1 VSDNEANEIEIRN
14 RYILNIQYFLAGK
27 YFWREKIFGGKR
39 FLAGKDFWREN
50 NWCLSKNSAGKNQ
63 SDLISCRTVEN
74 RGRLVSIFGCGL
86 LQKLRHRCQK
96 NFLMRSV
103 CPFQLERKTAPR
115 VFGFVPFFVRLY
127 VCNLVSA

>member
-1 VSDNEANEIEIRN
+1 LSLAKVRTQKVCTAVSDNEANEIEIRN

-39 FLAGKDFWREN
+39 FGREN

-74 RGRLVSIFGCGL
+74 RGRLVSIFGCADSF
-86 LQKLRHRCQK
+86 K
-96 NFLMRSV
+96 N
-103 CPFQLERKTAPR
+103 
-115 VFGFVPFFVRLY
+115 
-127 VCNLVSA
+127 